1 MLRHTVKESFTNR
14 IKHHLKTAVEVFQDV
29 VRDESIHA
37 KEFKAE
43 IRVRKY
49 MRVQA
54 KTIIRKKQLIPTES
68 ENEYLYKHYNP
79 KLGFARI
86 NIVSKSCHCHK
97 YLDKGVCKHLIA
109 ACILTQ
115 YNLPALVQLPKQF
128 QIIII
133 EADERK
139 RCFGNFASY

>member
-1 MLRHTVKESFTNR
+1 
-14 IKHHLKTAVEVFQDV
+14 
-29 VRDESIHA
+29 
-37 KEFKAE
+37 
-43 IRVRKY
+43 

-79 KLGFARI
+79 KLGYARI
-86 NIVSKSCHCHK
+86 NIVSKSCTCHK

-115 YNLPALVQLPKQF
+115 SNLPGLVQLPKQF
-128 QIIII
+128 QIIR
-133 EADERK
+133 RK
-139 RCFGNFASY
+139 KTANTETIVAMNNNWLLKKFK